1 MRDPHVVLGVDAD
14 ADAEVVKRAFRA
26 KAMTLHPDVAGAS
39 ACEDKFKE
47 LRTAYDVMLKKLG
60 SAPDASADAYGP
72 GMRARMDAAR
82 AWRERAGLSSSE
94 PMASARE
101 RSEQRNAPKAR
112 GAAFDDEA
120 KKTLDELLEE
130 RRRAMRANTMSNG
143 FVERAG
149 GRGGMVSGRNRLVVF
164 GAVGFAVAVVFA
176 RRVLHI
182 QEEKRRASEAA

>member
-82 AWRERAGLSSSE
+82 AWRERAGAE
-94 PMASARE
+94 RAEDRAESAR
-101 RSEQRNAPKAR
+101 R
-112 GAAFDDEA
+112 GV
-120 KKTLDELLEE
+120 
-130 RRRAMRANTMSNG
+130 R
-143 FVERAG
+143 
-149 GRGGMVSGRNRLVVF
+149 
-164 GAVGFAVAVVFA
+164 
-176 RRVLHI
+176 
-182 QEEKRRASEAA
+182 